1 MVGFLSNPSPQAR
14 NSVPVQVQAVNGTD
28 VGTVVGDG
36 SAPGPFE
43 SIRAGHDATSLP
55 DDNIL
60 ALCINNRTKIWVGVA
75 SEGVLCMPNR
85 TNHRLKIRGVG
96 ESLVRPNAGSVVP
109 GGDAAVNAHGD
120 RFFRSASDGVERA
133 KALPIVPVR
142 PIGRICDER

>member
-1 MVGFLSNPSPQAR
+1 M
-14 NSVPVQVQAVNGTD
+14 SVPEQSHQIVFGAR
-28 VGTVVGDG
+28 

-43 SIRAGHDATSLP
+43 SIRAGHDETSLP

-96 ESLVRPNAGSVVP
+96 EGLGRPNAVRVVP
-109 GGDAAVNAHGD
+109 GGDASVNADGD
-120 RFFRSASDGVERA
+120 RFLCCAGNGVKRA
-133 KALPIVPVR
+133 NPLAIVPVR
-142 PIGRICDER
+142 PIGRNCDER